1 MKGKGRMKMKK
12 KEKEGEQSQKLSKKR
27 VAEMS
32 VDDMFSMVN
41 DDDGE
46 MVCCFFYKLRWCFR
60 FI

>member
-12 KEKEGEQSQKLSKKR
+12 KEKEGEHSQKLSKKR

-46 MVCCFFYKLRWCFR
+46 VVCFLL
-60 FI
+60 